1 MRNWQLIGVVTGLLV
16 ASSAFALDNNETA
29 NNKFHWLVAL
39 NIGVSIAQPGKTQML
54 AAYNGNN
61 NYANTTSTQSSLLG
75 GALVGLDIPL
85 SPRFNY
91 QVGLAYHYVSPYT
104 LKGQI
109 QQYGEAQFTGF
120 DYQYQVQS
128 QQLFLE
134 SKLLLNATR
143 HVHPYVSLG
152 LGSAMNKA
160 TAFSTTELDPTAVN
174 PGIFTDKTTTSFAY
188 TLGLGV
194 DFDVAK
200 HVRIGGGYQ
209 FANFGK
215 AYLGAAPDF
224 VSNKGLSAS
233 LLNHQ
238 LLVTATYIF

>member
-1 MRNWQLIGVVTGLLV
+1 MAGMLV
-16 ASSAFALDNNETA
+16 ASSGFAAETTLS
-29 NNKFHWLVAL
+29 NPTVLNLNTKIHWVAAL
-39 NIGVSIAQPGKTQML
+39 NLGASIAQPGKTQTV
-54 AAYNGNN
+54 AAYAGNN
-61 NYANTTSTQSSLLG
+61 NYVDSGSTLTSLLVG
-75 GALVGLDIPL
+75 GFVGLDIPL

-91 QVGLAYHYVSPYT
+91 QVGLAYNYVSPYT

-109 QQYGEAQFTGF
+109 QQFSESQFTGF

-152 LGSAMNKA
+152 LGSAFNKSYD
-160 TAFSTTELDPTAVN
+160 FSWTPLDSRAAGD
-174 PGIFTDKTTTSFAY
+174 PGTFADHSSTQFAY
-188 TLGLGV
+188 NLGLGV

-200 HVRIGGGYQ
+200 NVRVGAGYR

-215 AYLGAAPDF
+215 AYLGSAPDF
-224 VSNKGLSAS
+224 ISNKGLSTS
-233 LLNHQ
+233 LVNHQ
-238 LLVTATYIF
+238 LLVTATYLF